1 MNVHLSNDDRSRI
14 QSRNSFFNR
23 VFSTLESRLWP
34 FRVNWIKTIY
44 FNLRSLPFRDAIK
57 LPVYIYSHTEFSSL
71 TGRVEIAGR
80 ITRGMV
86 RIGKREDRGQGVT
99 NIRNLG
105 LMVFHDGVTIMQ
117 GCDLYVGPSGR
128 LEIGARARIR
138 ENVHIY
144 ASLSVRIG
152 ALTGIAYQST
162 IADNDFHYL
171 IDTATGAVAA
181 CKAPIVI
188 GARNW
193 IGSRTVIKKGTVTP
207 DDIIVASSNSVLS
220 RDYRESVPPYSVI
233 GGVPARLLKT
243 SIRRVFNVASEEM
256 LHRHYASS
264 SDSFVIDTEVTDIDG
279 FCVRQAE
286 KGGTCV

>member
-1 MNVHLSNDDRSRI
+1 MTARLSSDDRNRTQI
-14 QSRNSFFNR
+14 RKSFFNR

-34 FRVNWIKTIY
+34 FRVRWYKTVY

-57 LPVYIYSHTEFSSL
+57 LPVYIYSNTEFSSL
-71 TGRVEIAGR
+71 TGPVEIAGR
-80 ITRGMV
+80 VTRGMV

-117 GCDLYVGPSGR
+117 GCDVYVGPSGR

-138 ENVHIY
+138 ENVLIY

-152 ALTGIAYQST
+152 ALTEIAYQST
-162 IADNDFHYL
+162 IADDDFHYL
-171 IDTATGAVAA
+171 IDVTTGVVAD
-181 CKAPIVI
+181 CKAPIII

-220 RDYRESVPPYSVI
+220 RDYSDSVPPYSVP
-233 GGVPARLLKT
+233 GGVPARLMKT
-243 SIRRVFNVASEEM
+243 NVRRVFNVVSEET
-256 LHRHYASS
+256 LHRHYVSS
-264 SDSFVIDTEVTDIDG
+264 SDSFVIDTEVSDIDG
-279 FCVRQAE
+279 FCVRQVE